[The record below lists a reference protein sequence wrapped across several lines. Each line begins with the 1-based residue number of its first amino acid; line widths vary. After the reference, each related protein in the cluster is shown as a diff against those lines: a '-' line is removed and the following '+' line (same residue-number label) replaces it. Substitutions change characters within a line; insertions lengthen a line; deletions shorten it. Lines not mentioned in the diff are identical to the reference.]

1 MDAVVLPQPNGDI
14 LSSPENGVSG
24 EAVKKRLSVER
35 IYQKKTQLEHILLR
49 PDSYIGS
56 TLKDTQ
62 QMWVLDESQQH
73 MVNRDI
79 TFSPGLYKIF
89 DEILV
94 NAADNKVRDPTM
106 SCIKIDINPAEN
118 MVRIWNDGKG
128 IPVVH
133 HKVENTYVPTLIF
146 GHLLT
151 SSNYDD
157 TERKVTGGRNGYG
170 AKLCNIFSKK
180 FIVETSSKEYKKSFR
195 QVWVDN
201 MTKTS
206 DPKILA
212 DKGEDFTCITFYP
225 DLSRFGM
232 NELEQDTVSLFTRR
246 AYDMAATCNGIKVFL
261 NGKRLP
267 IKNFVDY
274 VNLFIKPNKDDADSV
289 KVVYEAVNQRW
300 QVAVAVSNTG
310 FQQVSFV
317 NSIATTKGGTH
328 INYVSDQIVNKLMD
342 IVKKKSGKSGV
353 QIKPFQIKNHMWL
366 FVNCLIENP
375 TFDSQTKENMT
386 LQIKSFGSTCTL
398 SEKFIG
404 QASKSGIVEN
414 VLSWIRFKAMEK
426 MDKQC
431 HKSKHSK
438 LKGIPKLDDAN
449 NAGTKNSSQCTLI
462 LTEGDSAKTLAVAG
476 LGVVGRDNYGVF
488 PLRGKLLNVREASNK
503 QIMENAEINA
513 LIKILGLQYKLK
525 YESADTLKDLRYGKI
540 MIMTDQDQDGSHIKG
555 LIINFVHCNWPN
567 LLKHN
572 VVEEFITPIVKV
584 FKGKQE
590 HSFYSLPEFEE
601 WQKSTPNWH
610 TWRVKY
616 YKGLGTSTSKEAK
629 EYFSDMNRHRIRFRY
644 SGIEDDGS
652 IQLAFDKSKIADR
665 KNWLTNFTQE
675 RKRRRELGLPEPYLY
690 GKDTRAITYH
700 DFVHKELVLF
710 SNLDNERSIPSV
722 VDGLKPGQ
730 RKVLFTCLKRN
741 LIREIKVAQLA
752 GSVAELSAYHHG
764 EQSLMST
771 IIGLAQNFVGSNN
784 LNLLQPIGQF
794 GTRLSGGKDAASP
807 RYIFTALNSLTR
819 LIFHLEDDPLLNYLY
834 DDNQRIEPEWYA
846 PIIPMVLVNGADGI
860 GTGYATHILNY
871 NVIEIINN
879 LYRMLDGEE
888 PHRMLPNFRG
898 FTGTIEDLGSNRY
911 VCYGEVAVLDDDT
924 LEITELP
931 IRVWTQNY
939 KESVLEP
946 MLNGSEKV
954 PACITDYKEYHTDVT
969 VRFVIKMSPEKL
981 REAES
986 TGLHKFFKLQTV
998 MSTGSMVCFDPLGCL
1013 KCYPNEIIIIREFY
1027 ELRLTW
1033 YEKRKV
1039 YLEGVLSAE
1048 ARKLENQARF
1058 VLEKIQSIMV
1068 IENKPKKELI
1078 RMLKEAN
1085 YDSDPVKAW
1094 KESIDKAAALQEQEE
1109 ARTDEAVSQTEAVE
1123 AGQPDYN
1130 YILNMPLWSLTK
1142 ERKDDLLAQRDAKQK
1157 ELLILKSKSPSD
1169 LWREDLKKLEEEYK
1183 KVEAELAADEQA
1195 AIEAADKKLKIAS
1208 TTTAGRVAATKSRK
1222 LAMETRP
1229 DPMGRRIV
1237 PTVDADIMK
1246 KVEGNKKK
1254 RNKTENDPNEGNE
1267 LDNSFE
1273 ANDEENDGND
1283 EPKPLAQRLGVSEK
1297 TDIQKTATTRGRGKG
1312 RTVPTSRPKLPKPSS
1327 PNNSPIKRKNMGGN
1341 AKRKRSS
1348 RMPWES
1354 GSDTGDSASHA
1365 SIDSDNEYV
1374 SPISGGPAVDRVR
1387 REKAAATKYVFDDD
1401 SSSNEEDNEREE
1413 NFKVVDHGQGNKE
1426 IDIPIVSEIQDTK
1439 SSIPSSSSGG
1449 GVSVK
1454 TDSGSTSRGAS
1465 AIVSGRG
1472 RGRGG
1477 KGRQF
1482 SAPPK
1487 SQPSIKSMFPS
1498 QKKTTVNI
1506 STDDDSND
1514 ATSTTTQK
1522 EPRVISRR
1530 TVTNRARYVFDDD
1543 EDDDLAIDSD
1553 GSDAKKRSKGGS
1565 RKRKND
1571 DDSDFEPEKVKKGK
1585 SKKGALD
1592 DSDFEFSD

>member
-1 MDAVVLPQPNGDI
+1 MDAVPIAQPNGDI
-14 LSSPENGVSG
+14 QDSTENGMS
-24 EAVKKRLSVER
+24 EQHNKKRLSVER

-56 TLKDTQ
+56 TLKDVQ
-62 QMWVLDESQQH
+62 PMWVLDENQEC
-73 MVNRDI
+73 MVNREI
-79 TFSPGLYKIF
+79 SYSPGLYKIF

-106 SCIKIDINPAEN
+106 TCIKIDINPAEN

-133 HKVENTYVPTLIF
+133 HKVENVYVPTLIF

-195 QVWVDN
+195 QVWVEN

-206 DPKILA
+206 EPKISA
-212 DKGEDFTCITFYP
+212 DKGEDFTSITFYP
-225 DLSRFGM
+225 DLARFGM
-232 NELEQDTVSLFTRR
+232 TELEHDTVALFTRR
-246 AYDMAATCNGIKVFL
+246 AYDMAATCNGVKVFL

-267 IKNFVDY
+267 IKGFVDY
-274 VNLFIKPNKDDADSV
+274 VNLFIKPTKEDGDSV
-289 KVVYEAVNQRW
+289 RVVYESANPRW

-328 INYVSDQIVNKLMD
+328 ITYVSDQIVNKLME
-342 IVKKKSGKSGV
+342 IVKKKSGKSAV

-386 LQIKSFGSTCTL
+386 LNIKSFGSTCSL
-398 SEKFIG
+398 SEKFIT

-488 PLRGKLLNVREASNK
+488 PLRGKLLNVREASSK
-503 QIMENAEINA
+503 QIVENAEINA

-525 YESADTLKDLRYGKI
+525 YETVESLKDLRYGKV

-572 VVEEFITPIVKV
+572 IVEEFITPIVKV

-644 SGIEDDGS
+644 SGAEDDGS

-665 KNWLTNFTQE
+665 KNWLTNFTEE
-675 RKRRRELGLPEPYLY
+675 RKRRREMGLPEPYLY

-730 RKVLFTCLKRN
+730 RKVLYTCLKRN
-741 LIREIKVAQLA
+741 LVKEIKVAQLA

-784 LNLLQPIGQF
+784 LNLLLPIGQF

-807 RYIFTALNSLTR
+807 RYIFTSLNSLTR
-819 LIFHLEDDPLLNYLY
+819 LIFHLGDDPLLNYLF

-871 NVIEIINN
+871 NVLEIIAN

-888 PHRMLPNFRG
+888 PQRMIPSFRG
-898 FTGTIEDLGSNRY
+898 FTGVIEDLGSNRY
-911 VCYGEVAVLDDDT
+911 ACYGEIAVLDDDT
-924 LEITELP
+924 VEITELP
-931 IRVWTQNY
+931 IRTWTQNY

-946 MLNGSEKV
+946 MLNGTEKV
-954 PACITDYKEYHTDVT
+954 PATITDYKEYHTDVT
-969 VRFVIKMSPEKL
+969 VRFVVKMSPEKL
-981 REAES
+981 REAEAG
-986 TGLHKFFKLQTV
+986 GLHKFFKLQTV
-998 MSTGSMVCFDPLGCL
+998 MSTSSMVCFDPLGCL
-1013 KCYPNEIIIIREFY
+1013 KCYPNEIAIMREFFD
-1027 ELRLTW
+1027 LRLTW
-1033 YEKRKV
+1033 YEKRKT

-1048 ARKLENQARF
+1048 ALKLENQARF
-1058 VLEKIQSIMV
+1058 VLEKIQSIIT

-1078 RMLKEAN
+1078 RMLKDAN

-1094 KESIDKAAALQEQEE
+1094 KESIDKSAAAEE
-1109 ARTDEAVSQTEAVE
+1109 AEAEAEASASQSEIPE
-1123 AGQPDYN
+1123 SGQPDYN

-1142 ERKDDLLAQRDAKQK
+1142 ERKDDLLAQRDAKRN
-1157 ELLILKSKSPSD
+1157 ELRILKSKSPSD
-1169 LWREDLKKLEEEYK
+1169 LWREDLAKLQEEYK
-1183 KVEAELAADEQA
+1183 KAEAELAADELA
-1195 AIEAADKKLKIAS
+1195 AIEAAEKKLKAAS
-1208 TTTAGRVAATKSRK
+1208 VTQAGRAAATKTRK
-1222 LAMETRP
+1222 LAKETRP

-1237 PTVDADIMK
+1237 PKVDADMMR
-1246 KVEGNKKK
+1246 KVEGTKKK
-1254 RNKTENDPNEGNE
+1254 RTKPEDDAMGSALEVDDEGNVA
-1267 LDNSFE
+1267 D
-1273 ANDEENDGND
+1273 D
-1283 EPKPLAQRLGVSEK
+1283 EPKPLSQRLGISDNVDGPK
-1297 TDIQKTATTRGRGKG
+1297 ATTSVSGRGKRKTEG
-1312 RTVPTSRPKLPKPSS
+1312 TSRPKPAKTSS
-1327 PNNSPIKRKNMGGN
+1327 ADVTPTKRKNVRVGE
-1341 AKRKRSS
+1341 KRKRTN
-1348 RMPWES
+1348 RNPWDSDTDSEAS
-1354 GSDTGDSASHA
+1354 GSEVSM
-1365 SIDSDNEYV
+1365 DNDVVV
-1374 SPISGGPAVDRVR
+1374 SPTTAANRAR
-1387 REKAAATKYVFDDD
+1387 RAAAASVKYVFDNE
-1401 SSSNEEDNEREE
+1401 SSEEDGSE
-1413 NFKVVDHGQGNKE
+1413 NSFKVVDHGQGDKE
-1426 IDIPIVSEIQDTK
+1426 IEVPDVPAVPKTKETVPQSSGSNSGVSEQ
-1439 SSIPSSSSGG
+1439 P
-1449 GVSVK
+1449 V
-1454 TDSGSTSRGAS
+1454 SGSSQRVAGS
-1465 AIVSGRG
+1465 ATASGRG

-1477 KGRQF
+1477 GGGGRGGGKPRQL
-1482 SAPPK
+1482 SAPAR
-1487 SQPSIKSMFPS
+1487 SQPTIKSMFKPS
-1498 QKKTTVNI
+1498 QKKSKPI
-1506 STDDDSND
+1506 SSDENSDDN
-1514 ATSTTTQK
+1514 TGFCLL
-1522 EPRVISRR
+1522 
-1530 TVTNRARYVFDDD
+1530 Y
-1543 EDDDLAIDSD
+1543 
-1553 GSDAKKRSKGGS
+1553 
-1565 RKRKND
+1565 
-1571 DDSDFEPEKVKKGK
+1571 
-1585 SKKGALD
+1585 
-1592 DSDFEFSD
+1592 